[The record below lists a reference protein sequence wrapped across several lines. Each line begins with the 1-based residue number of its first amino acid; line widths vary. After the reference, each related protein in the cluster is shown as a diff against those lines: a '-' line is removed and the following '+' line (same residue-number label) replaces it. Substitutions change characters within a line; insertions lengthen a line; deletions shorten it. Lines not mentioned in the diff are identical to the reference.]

1 MKPLIAAMRM
11 FFIVVRPATAQDN
24 ERADT
29 TFKLGSH
36 GLLELDP
43 GDPPCPEYL
52 ADPRRA
58 RMLVGIDR
66 AILSTLSTVLI
77 SDRDRPPFKMPS
89 GEYKTVIA
97 KRNAKTPLSF
107 DARLRKGRS
116 VLF

>member
-66 AILSTLSTVLI
+66 AILSTLSTDFKLAI
-77 SDRDRPPFKMPS
+77 ETDRHLKCQAANI
-89 GEYKTVIA
+89 KQ
-97 KRNAKTPLSF
+97 
-107 DARLRKGRS
+107 
-116 VLF
+116 

>member
-43 GDPPCPEYL
+43 GDPPVRNIWL
-52 ADPRRA
+52 IRGGRA
-58 RMLVGIDR
+58 CW
-66 AILSTLSTVLI
+66 
-77 SDRDRPPFKMPS
+77 
-89 GEYKTVIA
+89 
-97 KRNAKTPLSF
+97 
-107 DARLRKGRS
+107 
-116 VLF
+116 